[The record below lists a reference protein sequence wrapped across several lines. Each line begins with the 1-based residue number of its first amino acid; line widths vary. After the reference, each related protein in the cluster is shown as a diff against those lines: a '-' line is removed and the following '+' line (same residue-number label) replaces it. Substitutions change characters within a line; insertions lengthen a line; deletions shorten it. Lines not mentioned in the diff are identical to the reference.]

1 MPHDRDQQTAA
12 GRTRWDG
19 VPAEERSRLT
29 RIAYLAGAVRS
40 VARYRDQLTDEQKD
54 TLFVALYGPDAA

>member
-1 MPHDRDQQTAA
+1 VPHNRDQQIAA

-29 RIAYLAGAVRS
+29 RAAYLMGAARS

-54 TLFVALYGPDAA
+54 LLFVALYGPDAA